1 MCCSRSRNSARFG
14 KIRERIVERAPL
26 QLLLGLLALG
36 DVARDPEGPD
46 DLPVPIAQR
55 ELRRRHPAD
64 VAVGPGLLLLDV
76 HQRLAGAD
84 DLLLV
89 AQRLRRVLVGE
100 EVEVGPPDG
109 ERRARDAEARRRVP
123 VDAREAAL
131 PILEVDAVGDVVH
144 QRLEQE
150 DLVLQLRD
158 LGDDPGRARG
168 DGRLAAGFH
177 AHGSPRPGAAPKPAT
192 TLARISQQQH
202 IILHVKLLLIGI
214 HDDLLAEQAA
224 IA

>member
-1 MCCSRSRNSARFG
+1 MSREIPKVPTIFPVRSRSGSFV
-14 KIRERIVERAPL
+14 VET
-26 QLLLGLLALG
+26 
-36 DVARDPEGPD
+36 
-46 DLPVPIAQR
+46 QR
-55 ELRRRHPAD
+55 TSPS
-64 VAVGPGLLLLDV
+64 GPGLLLLDV

-144 QRLEQE
+144 QRLQQE
-150 DLVLQLRD
+150 DLVLEVRD
-158 LGDDPGRARG
+158 LGDDGGRAGG

-177 AHGSPRPGAAPKPAT
+177 AHGSPLQAPPPT
-192 TLARISQQQH
+192 
-202 IILHVKLLLIGI
+202 
-214 HDDLLAEQAA
+214 
-224 IA
+224 